1 MSVVPD
7 HDHETKA
14 ALEASVSS
22 WVDGEQ
28 DIRPEDLDSPYARQ
42 LWETYHLIGD
52 TLRSQDLAFSPS
64 ERFYA
69 RVSAA
74 VDAEPTIVA
83 PRARRWRSVHWL
95 SGLAV
100 VAATVSG
107 VWLFAPGLVDTE
119 TERTLA
125 QPQEVAVR
133 DTEVEDDQALHDYLD
148 AHQGLAG
155 TLPGQQVSY
164 RGSLP

>member
-28 DIRPEDLDSPYARQ
+28 EIRPEDLDSPYARQ

-52 TLRSQDLAFSPS
+52 TLRSSDLAFSPS

-74 VDAEPTIVA
+74 VDAEPTIVS
-83 PRARRWRSVHWL
+83 PRARRFRSTHWI
-95 SGLAV
+95 SGLAAI
-100 VAATVSG
+100 AATVSG
-107 VWLFAPGLVDTE
+107 VWLFAPGMVESEPEL
-119 TERTLA
+119 TLA
-125 QPQEVAVR
+125 EPQTVAVR
-133 DTEVEDDQALHDYLD
+133 ETEAEEDQALHDYLD

-155 TLPGQQVSY
+155 TLPAQQVSY
-164 RGSLP
+164 RGVLP